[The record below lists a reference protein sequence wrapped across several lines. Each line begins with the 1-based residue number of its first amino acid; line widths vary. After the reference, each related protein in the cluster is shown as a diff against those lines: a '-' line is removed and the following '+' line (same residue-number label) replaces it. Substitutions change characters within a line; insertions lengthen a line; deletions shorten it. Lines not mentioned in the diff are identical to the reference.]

1 MRIYTVHLPPSGD
14 PDEAELVKEGFC
26 WPALILGPIW
36 AAWHGLWLPGLAL
49 LALTVLLS
57 LIGQV
62 WPGVEAVTSILGFAV
77 AALFGGEANDLR
89 RRRLARAG
97 WRHAGVV
104 GGRGIDTAHR
114 RFVDLSAL
122 GTS

>member
-1 MRIYTVHLPPSGD
+1 MRVYTVYLPPSGD
-14 PDEAELVKEGFC
+14 PAEAELVEEGFC
-26 WPALILGPIW
+26 WPALFFGPIW

-49 LALTVLLS
+49 LAVTAALS

-62 WPGVEAVTSILGFAV
+62 WPGAEAITSVLGLAV
-77 AALFGGEANDLR
+77 AVLFAGEANDLR

-104 GGRGIDTAHR
+104 GGTGIDTAHR

-122 GTS
+122 RTS